1 MTLGFINH
9 ISQWSLS
16 VHAIFETLAHNPLV
30 ALFLVIGL
38 GMYIGHIKFKGVG
51 LDAAAVLFL
60 AIALAATAKAYGAE
74 IKIPTEVGHMG
85 LALFTFAIGV
95 NAGASFFHNIKTAVG
110 PIITMV
116 AIYGVTALVGV
127 GLGRS
132 VFDMSYAD
140 ISGTFAGSLTNT
152 PALAA
157 AGASSGDPN
166 AATIGY
172 SIAYL
177 FGVIGM
183 LIASIAALAYGKND
197 TDISV
202 SLANRTIRVER
213 QDHPSLRDIYDAL
226 PQKVTFS
233 RLRRGENG
241 PISRPS
247 LHDTL
252 EAGDLI
258 SVVGPAEAVTRVATE
273 LGHIATSE
281 DLVADRT
288 FLDFRRIT
296 VSNAN
301 IAGRTIADLNL
312 SERFGATVSRVR
324 RGDTDMFADPRML
337 LQMGDRVRVVA
348 PSGRMRE
355 ITKYF
360 GDSTRGL
367 TDLNPIA
374 LGVGM
379 ALGLFIGHIDIPMGG
394 GATFRIGAAAGTLI
408 VGLIFGRIGRVGNF
422 VTTLPFTTG
431 QVIAHLGLLLFLAQ
445 AGANAGGQIAGAFTG
460 GTWLNIMLLGM
471 AMTTTAAVLMYSA
484 MRWVFKMGGTQL
496 SGVLAGMQTQPA
508 ILAFANARTQA
519 DPRVALGY
527 ALVYPVAMIGK
538 IFVAH
543 VLGSLN

>member
-1 MTLGFINH
+1 M
-9 ISQWSLS
+9 Q
-16 VHAIFETLAHNPLV
+16 AIFESLAHQPMV
-30 ALFLVIGL
+30 ALFLVIGA
-38 GMYIGHIKFKGVG
+38 GMFIGHLKLKGVG

-60 AIALAATAKAYGAE
+60 AIALTAAAKAYGAE

-95 NAGASFFHNIKTAVG
+95 NAGASFFHNLKTAVG

-116 AIYGVTALVGV
+116 AIYGVTAFVGIGV
-127 GLGRS
+127 GRGI
-132 VFDMSYAD
+132 FDMPYSLIA
-140 ISGTFAGSLTNT
+140 GTFSGALTNT

-157 AGASSGDPN
+157 AGAASGDPN
-166 AATIGY
+166 TATIGY

-183 LIASIAALAYGKND
+183 LVAAIAALAYGKND
-197 TDISV
+197 SDTTT
-202 SLANRTIRVER
+202 SLSNRTIRVER
-213 QDHPSLRDIYDAL
+213 EDSPVLRDIYDAL

-233 RLRRGENG
+233 RLRRGEDG

-247 LHDTL
+247 LSDTL
-252 EAGDLI
+252 NAGDLI
-258 SVVGPAEAVTRVATE
+258 SVVGPDEAVARVATE
-273 LGHIATSE
+273 LGHFASTA

-288 FLDFRRIT
+288 YLDFRRMT
-296 VSNAN
+296 VSNAQ
-301 IAGRTIADLNL
+301 IAGRTIADLKL

-324 RGDTDMFADPRML
+324 RGDTDMFADPRLL

-348 PSGRMRE
+348 PAGRMGE
-355 ITKYF
+355 VTKFF
-360 GDSTRGL
+360 GDSARGL
-367 TDLNPIA
+367 TDLNPVA
-374 LGVGM
+374 LGLGM
-379 ALGLFIGHIDIPMGG
+379 ALGLFIGHIPIPMGG
-394 GATFRIGAAAGTLI
+394 GATFHIGAAAGTLI
-408 VGLIFGRIGRVGNF
+408 VGLLFGRVGRVGNF

-431 QVIAHLGLLLFLAQ
+431 QVIAHMGLLLFLAQ
-445 AGANAGGQIAGAFTG
+445 AGANAGGQIAGAFSS
-460 GTWLNIMLLGM
+460 GTWVSILILGM

-484 MRWVFKMGGTQL
+484 MRWFFRMGGTQL

-508 ILAFANARTQA
+508 ILAFANARTLS

-543 VLGSLN
+543 VLASLGG

>member
-1 MTLGFINH
+1 M
-9 ISQWSLS
+9 
-16 VHAIFETLAHNPLV
+16 HAIFESLAHNPLV

-38 GMYIGHIKFKGVG
+38 GMFIGHLKLKGVG

-60 AIALAATAKAYGAE
+60 AIALAATAKSFGHE

-95 NAGASFFHNIKTAVG
+95 NAGASFFHNLKTAVG

-116 AIYGVTALVGV
+116 GVYVVTALVGL
-127 GLGRS
+127 GLGRG
-132 VFDMSYAD
+132 VFGMSHAQVA
-140 ISGTFAGSLTNT
+140 GTFAGALTNT

-157 AGASSGDPN
+157 AGAASGDPN
-166 AATIGY
+166 SATIGY

-183 LIASIAALAYGKND
+183 LIAAIAALAYGKND
-197 TDISV
+197 TDTSTT
-202 SLANRTIRVER
+202 LANRTIRVER
-213 QDHPSLRDIYDAL
+213 RDHPRLRDIYDAL

-247 LHDTL
+247 LSDSL
-252 EAGDLI
+252 DAGDLI

-273 LGHIATSE
+273 LGHIALSE
-281 DLVADRT
+281 DLSADRT
-288 FLDFRRIT
+288 YLDFRRMT
-296 VSNAN
+296 VSNAK

-324 RGDTDMFADPRML
+324 RGDTDMFADPRLL

-348 PSGRMRE
+348 PAGRMRE
-355 ITKYF
+355 ITTFF

-367 TDLNPIA
+367 TDLNPVA

-379 ALGLFIGHIDIPMGG
+379 ALGLFIGHIQIPMGG
-394 GATFRIGAAAGTLI
+394 GAHFSIGAAAGTLI
-408 VGLIFGRIGRVGNF
+408 VGLLFGRIGRVGDF

-431 QVIAHLGLLLFLAQ
+431 QVIAHFGLLLFLAQ
-445 AGANAGGQIAGAFTG
+445 AGANAGGQIAGAFTSG
-460 GTWLNIMLLGM
+460 AWVSILILGM
-471 AMTTTAAVLMYSA
+471 AMTTTAAILMYSA

-508 ILAFANARTQA
+508 ILAFANARTLS
-519 DPRVALGY
+519 DPRVSLGY

-543 VLGSLN
+543 VLGSLG

>member
-1 MTLGFINH
+1 MTA
-9 ISQWSLS
+9 
-16 VHAIFETLAHNPLV
+16 VFEYLAHQPLV
-30 ALFLVIGL
+30 ALFLVIGA
-38 GMYIGHIKFKGVG
+38 GMFVGHIKVKGVG

-60 AIALAATAKAYGAE
+60 AIALAAAAKSYGAE
-74 IKIPTEVGHMG
+74 IVIPTEVGHMG

-95 NAGASFFHNIKTAVG
+95 NAGASFFHNLKTAVG

-116 AIYGVTALVGV
+116 IIYIITAGVGM
-127 GLGRS
+127 GLGRY
-132 VFDMSYAD
+132 VFDMPQAL
-140 ISGTFAGSLTNT
+140 IAGTFAGSLTNT

-157 AGASSGDPN
+157 AGASSGDPSL
-166 AATIGY
+166 ATIGY

-183 LIASIAALAYGKND
+183 LVAAIAALAYGKND
-197 TDISV
+197 SDASTTLS
-202 SLANRTIRVER
+202 NRTIRVER
-213 QDHPSLRDIYDAL
+213 QDHPRLRDIYDSL

-233 RLRRGENG
+233 RLRHGENG
-241 PISRPS
+241 AISRPT
-247 LHDTL
+247 LADTL
-252 EAGDLI
+252 DAGDLVT
-258 SVVGPAEAVTRVATE
+258 VVGPAEAVARVATE

-281 DLVADRT
+281 DLAADRT
-288 FLDFRRIT
+288 FLDFRRMT

-301 IAGRTIADLNL
+301 IAGRTLGELNL

-324 RGDTDMFADPRML
+324 RGDTDMFADPRMI

-348 PSGRMRE
+348 PTGRMRE

-360 GDSTRGL
+360 GDSSRGL

-379 ALGLFIGHIDIPMGG
+379 GIGLIIGHIPIPLGG
-394 GATFRIGAAAGTLI
+394 GATFHIGAAAGTLI
-408 VGLIFGRIGRVGNF
+408 VGLIFGRIGRVGSM

-445 AGANAGGQIAGAFTG
+445 AGANAGGKISEAFTSG
-460 GTWLNIMLLGM
+460 AWVSILLLGM
-471 AMTTTAAVLMYSA
+471 AMTSTAAILMYSA
-484 MRWVFKMGGTQL
+484 MRWLFRMGGTQL

-508 ILAFANARTQA
+508 ILAFANARTLS

-543 VLGSLN
+543 ILGSL